1 LEEGKNFVVDT
12 TFISRHYKFAPIC
25 IATSLVRMYYVLHRS
40 KTMTQACVLLGI
52 HEHQVAT
59 RPLNENKEMAHNL
72 IRQEYEKTP
81 IATPLTIAMLASKVF
96 LGSKIIGL
104 NHGSQPKLQGDKFD
118 LLLEEFSPLSSPNIQ
133 NQVNNL
139 KLGNGSKGSID
150 QILELKR

>member
-1 LEEGKNFVVDT
+1 
-12 TFISRHYKFAPIC
+12 
-25 IATSLVRMYYVLHRS
+25 
-40 KTMTQACVLLGI
+40 MTQACILLGI

-59 RPLNENKEMAHNL
+59 SPLNENKEMAHNL

-81 IATPLTIAMLASKVF
+81 IATPLTIAMLANKVF

-104 NHGSQPKLQGDKFD
+104 NHGSQPKLRWDKFD
-118 LLLEEFSPLSSPNIQ
+118 LLLEEFSPLNSPNIQ